1 MTRLITGLYSLF
13 FFLSAFAEDIKDAPP
28 PDHTNV
34 VGIVIFFGVFIALCV
49 GFFGYMYWRHKNN
62 KDE

>member
-1 MTRLITGLYSLF
+1 MTRLLAGLTPF
-13 FFLSAFAEDIKDAPP
+13 FFMCAALADEVKDAPP
-28 PDHTNV
+28 PDHINV

-62 KDE
+62 KED

>member
-1 MTRLITGLYSLF
+1 MTRLVTGLYSF
-13 FFLSAFAEDIKDAPP
+13 FFLLSAFAEDIKDAPP

-34 VGIVIFFGVFIALCV
+34 IGIVIFFSVFIALCV